1 MGSSL
6 LCAVHDELRAR
17 RVLLELQFTDLALPG
32 PLVLWREVPRGGI
45 AATLVEHW
53 IQAALLMRHIS
64 FLEDLTIKSCVCPSK
79 VIHVSQRL
87 IELCLIYFG

>member
-32 PLVLWREVPRGGI
+32 PLVLWREVPRGRI

-53 IQAALLMRHIS
+53 IQSTLLMGNIS
-64 FLEDLTIKSCVCPSK
+64 LLEDLAIESGVGPCKI
-79 VIHVSQRL
+79 IHVFQRL
-87 IELCLIYFG
+87 IKLCLVYLG